1 MRTGPGVAIPDGG
14 VDPTRTGLATRARS
28 RGLAACATQLAG
40 ALTVVSALT
49 PSVPWRDAALT
60 EVAPGPLLA
69 LSHVLAAL
77 TGIALIALG
86 RGIARGRRSAADA
99 AILVLVVTAALH
111 LAKGLDY
118 EEAAVALA
126 LAALLRAARDQLV
139 SGQVPRRA
147 VLG

>member
-1 MRTGPGVAIPDGG
+1 MCSASTGSISRGG
-14 VDPTRTGLATRARS
+14 VDPTRTGPVSHARS
-28 RGLAACATQLAG
+28 RGLAAGATQLAG

-49 PSVPWRDAALT
+49 PNIPWRDATLT

-77 TGIALIALG
+77 TGIALIGLG

-99 AILVLVVTAALH
+99 ALLVLVLTAVLH

-118 EEAAVALA
+118 EEAAVALL
-126 LAALLRAARDQLV
+126 LAALLRAGREQLV
-139 SGQVPRRA
+139 SGQVPR
-147 VLG
+147 